1 MTHVIQSY
9 FSPKL
14 EVKPIPAKGGFGVF
28 ARQPIPA
35 GEIVTI
41 WGGRIIS
48 GDEFD
53 QVPPENQHSIVQ
65 IEENFYTVTMGELE
79 PVDYTNH
86 SCNANV
92 GMSGQIVLVAMR
104 PIAAGEEVCFD
115 YAMTDGSPYDEFDCA
130 CGAPNCRGRVTAND
144 WKRPELWERYAGFF
158 SPYLQRR
165 IDRLKQGRAALAA
178 GPAPAIGQLV
188 APGDSDNRVEQ
199 PV

>member
-1 MTHVIQSY
+1 MTRDLDSY

-14 EVKPIPAKGGFGVF
+14 EVKPIPEKGGFGVF
-28 ARQPIPA
+28 ARQPISA

-48 GDEFD
+48 GDQFD
-53 QVPPENQHSIVQ
+53 QVPPELRHSIVQ
-65 IEENFYTVTMGELE
+65 IEENFYTLTAGELE

-92 GMSGQIVLVAMR
+92 GMSGQIALVAMR
-104 PIAAGEEVCFD
+104 PIEAGEEVCFD

-130 CGAPNCRGRVTAND
+130 CGAPNCRGRVTGDD
-144 WKRPELWERYAGFF
+144 WQRPDLWERYAGFF

-165 IDRLKQGRAALAA
+165 IDRLKHAQRELRAGAILAPDESVA
-178 GPAPAIGQLV
+178 AVVPADVP
-188 APGDSDNRVEQ
+188 R
-199 PV
+199 

>member
-1 MTHVIQSY
+1 MTRVPDSY

-14 EVKPIPAKGGFGVF
+14 EVKPNPKKGGYGVF

-48 GDEFD
+48 GDQFD
-53 QVPPENQHSIVQ
+53 QVPLQHRHSIVQ
-65 IEENFYTVTMGELE
+65 IEENFYTVTAGDLE
-79 PVDYTNH
+79 PVDFTNH

-92 GMSGQIVLVAMR
+92 GMSGQIALVAMH

-130 CGAPNCRGRVTAND
+130 CGAPNCRRRITGDD

-158 SPYLQRR
+158 LALP
-165 IDRLKQGRAALAA
+165 AA
-178 GPAPAIGQLV
+178 P
-188 APGDSDNRVEQ
+188 D
-199 PV
+199 

>member
-1 MTHVIQSY
+1 MNRGPDSY

-14 EVKPIPAKGGFGVF
+14 EVKSIPEKGGFGVF

-48 GDEFD
+48 GDQFD
-53 QVPPENQHSIVQ
+53 EVPPELRHSIVQ
-65 IEENFYTVTMGELE
+65 IEENFYTLTAGELE

-92 GMSGQIVLVAMR
+92 GMCGQITLVAMR
-104 PIAAGEEVCFD
+104 PIEAGEEVCFD

-130 CGAPNCRGRVTAND
+130 CGAPNCRGQVTGD
-144 WKRPELWERYAGFF
+144 VWKRPELWERYAGFF

-165 IDRLKQGRAALAA
+165 IDRLKQTQAY
-178 GPAPAIGQLV
+178 PADSVIM
-188 APGDSDNRVEQ
+188 APNVLIAQGGTARE
-199 PV
+199 PR